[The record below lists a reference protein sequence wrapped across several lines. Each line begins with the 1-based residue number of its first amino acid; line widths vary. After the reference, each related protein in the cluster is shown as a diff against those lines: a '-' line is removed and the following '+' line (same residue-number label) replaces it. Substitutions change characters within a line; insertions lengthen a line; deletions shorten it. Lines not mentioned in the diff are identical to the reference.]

1 MRVASPLEYRA
12 AGTQTGIKKMDM
24 QSQQAPEQMP
34 EAAGSPIMY
43 TIEIACHADGTCAV
57 SKSSEGNEGSAGGME
72 QEAEG
77 QPAQSFDQAIQI
89 ATQLHEQSAS
99 GPDADVMRGY
109 NGGPKKSAGPSPQ
122 QMFGM

>member
-1 MRVASPLEYRA
+1 M
-12 AGTQTGIKKMDM
+12 
-24 QSQQAPEQMP
+24 PEQMP
-34 EAAGSPIMY
+34 ADEGSPIMY
-43 TIEIACHADGTCAV
+43 TIEIACHADGTCSV
-57 SKSSEGNEGSAGGME
+57 SKRSEGGDGSAGGME
-72 QEAEG
+72 QPEAEG

>member
-1 MRVASPLEYRA
+1 
-12 AGTQTGIKKMDM
+12 MDM
-24 QSQQAPEQMP
+24 QSQQAPGQMPEQMP

-43 TIEIACHADGTCAV
+43 TIEIACHADGTCSV
-57 SKSSEGNEGSAGGME
+57 SKRSDGGEGGME
-72 QEAEG
+72 QPEAEG
-77 QPAQSFDQAIQI
+77 QPAQSFDQALQI

>member
-1 MRVASPLEYRA
+1 
-12 AGTQTGIKKMDM
+12 MDM
-24 QSQQAPEQMP
+24 QSQQAPGQMPEQMP
-34 EAAGSPIMY
+34 ADEGSPIMY
-43 TIEIACHADGTCAV
+43 TIEIACHADGTCSV
-57 SKSSEGNEGSAGGME
+57 SKRSEGGDGSADGME

-89 ATQLHEQSAS
+89 ATQMHEQSSA